1 MYSHNIDQSAI
12 DANII
17 GTLRDVDDFTGLTF
31 ERELERIFASSEIDL
46 H

>member
-17 GTLRDVDDFTGLTF
+17 ETLRDVDDFTDLTF
-31 ERELERIFASSEIDL
+31 ERELERIFAFSEIDL

>member
-17 GTLRDVDDFTGLTF
+17 ETLRDVDDFIDLTF
-31 ERELERIFASSEIDL
+31 KWELERIFAFNEIDL

>member
-12 DANII
+12 GANII
-17 GTLRDVDDFTGLTF
+17 GTLRDVDDSTGLTF
-31 ERELERIFASSEIDL
+31 GRGLGRIFASSGIGL

>member
-12 DANII
+12 GANII
-17 GTLRDVDDFTGLTF
+17 GTLRDVDDFTDLTF
-31 ERELERIFASSEIDL
+31 GRRLGRIFASSEIDL